1 MELISQGAEAK
12 IYRTTFLGKPVI
24 VKQRFKKKYRHPQ
37 LDSRLITR
45 RLVQEA
51 RSLVKARKCGVLTP
65 ILYQVDVFNHSLIM
79 EDLGKST
86 VMLKHYLNNNQQKQ
100 AAPLLKEFGEL
111 ISKMHNSD
119 LIHGDLTTSNVM
131 VKKVI
136 RKKEEEKKEIEKEKE
151 KEKEKENENEIE
163 TEKEREMEKE
173 KLIMIDFGLS
183 FSSTNSEE
191 KAVDLYV
198 LERAFLSTH
207 PNSKQL
213 FDIVLKS
220 YSENSNNKQKIM
232 TRLEKVRR
240 RGRKRSMVG

>member
-51 RSLVKARKCGVLTP
+51 RSLVKARKFSVLTP

-86 VMLKHYLNNNQQKQ
+86 VTLKHYLNNNQQGQ
-100 AAPLLKEFGEL
+100 ATPLLKEFGEL

-131 VKKVI
+131 VKKMI
-136 RKKEEEKKEIEKEKE
+136 LKKKKENEKEIEKEIEIEKEKE
-151 KEKEKENENEIE
+151 QEIE
-163 TEKEREMEKE
+163 IEEIEKE
-173 KLIMIDFGLS
+173 KLVMIDFGLS
-183 FSSTNSEE
+183 FSSTNPEE
-191 KAVDLYV
+191 KSVDLYV

-220 YSENSNNKQKIM
+220 YFENSNNKKKIM